1 MSISI
6 LHTIDSGTSQG
17 THHFPT
23 STGFDYR
30 GGKSTFAFS
39 GTDFSNVTHIKIQA
53 NFDGVATNWIDL
65 TDSADNA
72 VEVDGQTIL
81 TVDIGKCKLRFLTA
95 VGSGGTQSDIN
106 ITVS

>member
-1 MSISI
+1 MAISI
-6 LHTIDSGTSQG
+6 LHTIDSGTSAG

-23 STGFDYR
+23 SLGFDYR

-53 NFDGVATNWIDL
+53 NFDGTATNWIDL

-72 VEVDGQTIL
+72 VEVDSPTIL
-81 TVDIGKCKLRFLTA
+81 TVDIGKCKLRFLGLVA
-95 VGSGGTQSDIN
+95 GGDTQSDIN